1 VLLRPH
7 RDPASGI
14 AWILLIAGAPILG
27 MLAYVFMGETSVGP
41 RRAARLREIER
52 SLPPYTE
59 CGKNVR
65 AAIPERHAQIFDV
78 GKSISSLGPVAG
90 QNQRLFVTDWMES
103 TDEDIRDV
111 LREPVAPPEP
121 GVPAQAF
128 GTGPTVRLSAMPEMF
143 DSLLS
148 KSFTVDGG
156 MTLIGSANLD
166 RRSFE
171 LNYENNILFCDAKLT
186 ADLEARQR
194 SYIASS
200 KAVTPEEVASW
211 PVWRRLWNNAIAMLG
226 PVL

>member
-1 VLLRPH
+1 MMVTIAIVALGLLQALVI
-7 RDPASGI
+7 ASGI

-65 AAIPERHAQIFDV
+65 AAIPERHAQIFAV

-90 QNQRLFVTDWMES
+90 QSQRLFVTDWMES

-111 LREPVAPPEP
+111 LREPVAPHEP

-128 GTGPTVRLSAMPEMF
+128 GTGPTVRFSAMPEIAAVEQRDRDARPGPM
-143 DSLLS
+143 
-148 KSFTVDGG
+148 TGG
-156 MTLIGSANLD
+156 GAATLRMKDEG
-166 RRSFE
+166 
-171 LNYENNILFCDAKLT
+171 
-186 ADLEARQR
+186 
-194 SYIASS
+194 
-200 KAVTPEEVASW
+200 
-211 PVWRRLWNNAIAMLG
+211 
-226 PVL
+226 